1 MGLLLMHYE
10 YQKAKQKATVYELR
24 SIRLHDKQEMYQ
36 KRISN
41 IQKIFTKKKT
51 QVENTWNLKT
61 QQVNS
66 ILTTARMS
74 ESSFNSAIGS
84 LSGLFGAE
92 VLAGLG
98 ISGKNIDINGMVIE
112 QVGADASETEKASAL
127 ASALA
132 STASQIQVVVSS
144 IMESLKQAQLE
155 ELEATEDRQREP
167 IAEKDAEI
175 QAEVAEVDTL
185 MELAKER
192 EEAAKGRL
200 PQTVKGSVAHYGL
213 S

>member
-1 MGLLLMHYE
+1 MGLLLMQYE
-10 YQKAKQKATVYELR
+10 YQKAKQKANLYELR
-24 SIRLHDKQEMYQ
+24 SIRLHDKQEQYT
-36 KRISN
+36 KRIAN
-41 IQKIFTKKKT
+41 IEKLFSKK
-51 QVENTWNLKT
+51 QSQLDNTWNLKS

-66 ILTTARMS
+66 ILTSARMS

-84 LSGLFGAE
+84 LGTIFGAE

-98 ISGKNIDINGMVIE
+98 ISGSNIDINGMV
-112 QVGADASETEKASAL
+112 QVDADASETEKASAL
-127 ASALA
+127 ASALSA
-132 STASQIQVVVSS
+132 AASQIQVVISS
-144 IMESLKQAQLE
+144 VLEAMKQAQME
-155 ELEATEDRQREP
+155 ELEAMEDRQREP

>member
-1 MGLLLMHYE
+1 MQYE

-24 SIRLHDKQEMYQ
+24 SIRLHDQQEMYT
-36 KRISN
+36 KRIAN
-41 IQKIFTKKKT
+41 IEKLFSKKKST
-51 QVENTWNLKT
+51 VENAWNQKA
-61 QQVNS
+61 QYVNS
-66 ILTTARMS
+66 ILNNARVS
-74 ESSFNSAIGS
+74 QASFTSAIGS
-84 LSGLFGAE
+84 LGNIFGAE
-92 VLAGLG
+92 VLAGMG
-98 ISGKNIDINGMVIE
+98 ITAGMTVTPEIA
-112 QVGADASETEKASAL
+112 ADASETEKASAI
-127 ASALA
+127 ASALSA
-132 STASQIQVVVSS
+132 AASQMQVVISS
-144 IMESLKQAQLE
+144 ILEAMKQAQLE
-155 ELEATEDRQREP
+155 ELEAMEDRQREP

>member
-1 MGLLLMHYE
+1 MGLLLMQYE
-10 YQKAKQKATVYELR
+10 YQKAKQKANLYELR
-24 SIRLHDKQEMYQ
+24 SIRLHDKQEQYT
-36 KRISN
+36 KRIAN
-41 IQKIFTKKKT
+41 IEKLFSKK
-51 QVENTWNLKT
+51 QSQLENTWNLRS

-66 ILTTARMS
+66 ILTSARMS

-84 LSGLFGAE
+84 LGTIFGAE

-98 ISGKNIDINGMVIE
+98 ISGSNIDINGMV
-112 QVGADASETEKASAL
+112 QVDADASETEKASAL
-127 ASALA
+127 ASALSA
-132 STASQIQVVVSS
+132 AASQIQVVISS
-144 IMESLKQAQLE
+144 VLEAMKQAQME
-155 ELEATEDRQREP
+155 ELEAMEDRQREP

-185 MELAKER
+185 MELAKAR

-200 PQTVKGSVAHYGL
+200 PDTVKGSVAHYGL